1 MIYFLI
7 KIKIIKEE
15 LFMYTDDS
23 IVVEN
28 NDLIDLTGKMH
39 NWKDKKK
46 EKYKILKIKEG
57 NDFKNLYIYYLNRND
72 GDYNDFIK
80 SLIKFENASPRIQK
94 LKSLLEKKKMLEKI
108 INYGIHQYYIPQ
120 DIITK
125 GEWENGINYLQA
137 ETNQYIKNV
146 AIYLKNI
153 DNKILFVK
161 DKRTSKWMVPGGLK
175 DTFNTRYEA
184 NKEFKEEVLNTMNDN
199 DTKYLGFFK
208 NMHKGGEYTIIY
220 FFYCPYNVE
229 WGVKKYEMIQEF
241 GNKPTLNETSE
252 GLYSTFEK
260 LNFKNYVKNSYNN
273 LINSEAYKFFM
284 NYQN

>member
-1 MIYFLI
+1 
-7 KIKIIKEE
+7 
-15 LFMYTDDS
+15 
-23 IVVEN
+23 
-28 NDLIDLTGKMH
+28 
-39 NWKDKKK
+39 
-46 EKYKILKIKEG
+46 
-57 NDFKNLYIYYLNRND
+57 
-72 GDYNDFIK
+72 
-80 SLIKFENASPRIQK
+80 
-94 LKSLLEKKKMLEKI
+94 
-108 INYGIHQYYIPQ
+108 
-120 DIITK
+120 
-125 GEWENGINYLQA
+125 
-137 ETNQYIKNV
+137 
-146 AIYLKNI
+146 
-153 DNKILFVK
+153 
-161 DKRTSKWMVPGGLK
+161 MVPGGRK
-175 DTFNTRYEA
+175 DTYNTRYEA

>member
-1 MIYFLI
+1 
-7 KIKIIKEE
+7 
-15 LFMYTDDS
+15 
-23 IVVEN
+23 
-28 NDLIDLTGKMH
+28 
-39 NWKDKKK
+39 KKK
-46 EKYKILKIKEG
+46 RDE
-57 NDFKNLYIYYLNRND
+57 
-72 GDYNDFIK
+72 
-80 SLIKFENASPRIQK
+80 
-94 LKSLLEKKKMLEKI
+94 I

-125 GEWENGINYLQA
+125 GEWKNGINYLQA

-161 DKRTSKWMVPGGLK
+161 DKRTSKWMVPGGRK
-175 DTFNTRYEA
+175 DTYNTRYEA